1 MKKKFVANKAVLVN
15 QKGEI
20 LLVRDAGKKDHT
32 HAKGLFEFPG
42 GRMDVGETPQEGLLR
57 ELHEEL
63 GLSSDS
69 IAVGSPLSVELWGVG
84 GDVQNQPIV
93 GIYYL
98 VRLLGEASIVLS
110 EEHDEFFWWDP
121 RHPFHPDTKEDARD
135 VIDAYRDHEGIVVA
149 SDESIKGRSGYGLI
163 QLFTGNGKGKTTAA
177 IGEIV
182 RTVGAGKRAA
192 IIFFDKGGTHYMER
206 PVLEKLGV
214 EWFAYGRDRIDP
226 VTGRFDFSVTEEDRR
241 LGEQGLEKIRELFKS
256 DSYDLLVLDEINS
269 SADLGFVSAQN
280 VLSLL
285 NAKPDRLELVLTGR
299 NAPQAFLDHANLVTE
314 MRLRKHYFYSG
325 VKAREGIDY

>member
-1 MKKKFVANKAVLVN
+1 MEKKYVANKAVLVN

-32 HAKGLFEFPG
+32 HAKGLLEFPG
-42 GRMDVGETPQEGLLR
+42 GRMESGETPQEGLLR

-63 GLSSDS
+63 GFDPNLVS
-69 IAVGSPLSVELWGVG
+69 IGDPLHVGLWGVG
-84 GDVQNQPIV
+84 GDIEHQPVV

-98 VRLLGEASIVLS
+98 VRLLGETTITLS
-110 EEHDEFFWWDP
+110 DEHDEFLWWDP
-121 RHPFHPDTKEDARD
+121 RHPFHPDTKDDARD
-135 VIDAYRDHEGIVVA
+135 VLDAYRDHEGIVVA

-177 IGEIV
+177 LGEIV
-182 RTVGAGKRAA
+182 RMVGAQKRVA

-206 PVLEKLGV
+206 DVLEQIGV

-226 VTGRFDFSVTEEDRR
+226 VTGRFDFSVTDEDRR
-241 LGEQGLEKIRELFKS
+241 LGEQGLQKARELFQS
-256 DSYDLLVLDEINS
+256 DRYDLLVLDEVNS
-269 SADLGFVSAQN
+269 SADLGFLSEQD

-285 NAKPDRLELVLTGR
+285 DQKPDRLELVLTGR
-299 NAPQAFLDHANLVTE
+299 NAPQAFLDRAHLVTE

>member
-1 MKKKFVANKAVLVN
+1 MEKKFVANKAVLVN

-32 HAKGLFEFPG
+32 PAKGLLEFPG

-57 ELHEEL
+57 ELREEL
-63 GLSSDS
+63 GLSADS
-69 IAVGSPLSVELWGVG
+69 IAVGSPLSVGLWGVG
-84 GDVQNQPIV
+84 GDIVHQPIV

-98 VRLLGEASIVLS
+98 VRLLGEASIILS
-110 EEHDEFFWWDP
+110 EEHDAFVWWDP
-121 RHPFHPDTKEDARD
+121 RHPFHPDTKDDARD
-135 VIDAYRDHEGIVVA
+135 VLSAFRDHEGIVVA
-149 SDESIKGRSGYGLI
+149 SDDSIKGREGFGLI

-182 RTVGAGKRAA
+182 RMVGALKKAA
-192 IIFFDKGGTHYMER
+192 IIFFDKGGVHYMER
-206 PVLEKLGV
+206 AVLEKIGV

-226 VTGRFDFSVTEEDRR
+226 VTGRFDFSVTDEDRE
-241 LGEQGLEKIRELFKS
+241 LGRQGLAKAHELIQS
-256 DSYDLLVLDEINS
+256 DLYDLLVLDEVNS
-269 SADLGFVSAQN
+269 STDLGFLAEQD
-280 VLSLL
+280 VLALL
-285 NAKPDRLELVLTGR
+285 DQKPDRLELVLTGR
-299 NAPQAFLDHANLVTE
+299 NAPQSFIDRAHLVTE